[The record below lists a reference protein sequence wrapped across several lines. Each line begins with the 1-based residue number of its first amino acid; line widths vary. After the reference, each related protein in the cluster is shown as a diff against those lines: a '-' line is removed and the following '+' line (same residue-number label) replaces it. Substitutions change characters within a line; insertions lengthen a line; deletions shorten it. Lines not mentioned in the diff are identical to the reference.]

1 MLLHFLITKAEGM
14 SLSTTVRKLAS
25 KLDPTL
31 ALIFPAK
38 RGKFEAR
45 YVQRSTDY
53 FSAYVSSH
61 SGCTMACKFCHLTA
75 TGATSFR
82 HATLDTYLMQLDG
95 ILKHYDEL
103 KRPVAKMHVNFMA
116 RGEPLANSTVVNNYP
131 TLYEHFRMRALV
143 REIDMRMNIS
153 TIMPKTMLQRELY
166 DVFGEKPVHLY
177 YSLYS
182 TDTKFRREWMPHA
195 MDVDSALDKLKR
207 FQDRTNQDITFHWAL
222 IKNQND
228 DIEQIKQLASK
239 LQSYNFKAKFNLVR
253 YNPPDATSEEAAD
266 VRLREAFDILKEAF
280 KETDKGKSKIVTRV
294 GFDVYAS

>member
-1 MLLHFLITKAEGM
+1 MAM
-14 SLSTTVRKLAS
+14 SVVNSVRTLVS
-25 KLDPTL
+25 KLDKTT

-45 YVQRSTDY
+45 YVQRTSSY

-61 SGCTMACKFCHLTA
+61 SGCTMGCGFCHLTA

-82 HATLDTYLMQLDG
+82 HATLETYLLQLDG

-103 KRPVAKMHVNFMA
+103 KQPVEKMHVNFMA
-116 RGEPLANSTVVNNYP
+116 RGEPLANATVVNHYP

-143 REIDMRMNIS
+143 REIDMRVNIS

-166 DVFGEKPVHLY
+166 DVFGDKPVHLY

-195 MDVDSALDKLKR
+195 MDVDVALDKLKR
-207 FQDRTNQDITFHWAL
+207 FQDRTGREMTFHWAL

-228 DIEQIKQLASK
+228 DVEQIKQLASK
-239 LQSYNFKAKFNLVR
+239 LRSYNFKGKFNLVR
-253 YNPPDATSEEAAD
+253 YNPPDATSEEAD
-266 VRLREAFDILKEAF
+266 DLRLNEAFEIIRDVF
-280 KETDKGKSKIVTRV
+280 KDTDNGKSKIVTRV
-294 GFDVYAS
+294 GFDVYASCGMFEPDVK